1 MSQRLLSLLTD
12 LPQSGKRLGAALGV
26 GRVTVNTLA
35 HKLTAQ
41 GVPLVITRGGYALE
55 PGTPAPQL
63 VEPLLAGGGGFGRAM
78 RYLGTVDSTQD
89 EVRRWADEPGH
100 PAPHGAVVVAEQQS
114 QGRGRRG
121 RVWDTTHGTLV
132 FSVLLR
138 GAGDGAHAGGA
149 QAGPLALGR
158 LALLPLAAGV
168 AVYDA
173 CAAAGTGTTPPIAI
187 GLKWPN
193 DLLST
198 DGRKLAGILLEADLR
213 GEEARRAIL
222 GIGLNVASAPPGAAH
237 LREFRP
243 SVTRAAVLAALLAAL
258 EHWLAQPAEAVL
270 SAWKER
276 SLTLGQR
283 VEVGTPR
290 GPVTGIARDL
300 DAQGSLL
307 VEAPDGVIHTVYAGD
322 VQLVGWL
329 QPAGAS
335 GGPAS

>member
-1 MSQRLLSLLTD
+1 MPQRLLSLLTD
-12 LPQSGKRLGAALGV
+12 LPQSGERLGAALGV

-35 HKLTAQ
+35 HKLTEQ

-63 VEPLLAGGGGFGRAM
+63 VEPLLAGRGEFGRAM
-78 RYLGTVDSTQD
+78 RYLGSVDSTQD
-89 EVRRWADEPGH
+89 EVRRWADEPGS

-138 GAGDGAHAGGA
+138 GAGDDSSAADDVQTGT
-149 QAGPLALGR
+149 LALGR

-168 AVYDA
+168 ALYDA
-173 CAAAGTGTTPPIAI
+173 CVPAGTGTPPI

-213 GEEARRAIL
+213 GEEARRAVL

-243 SVTRAAVLAALLAAL
+243 GVTRAAVLAALLAVL
-258 EHWLAQPAEAVL
+258 EHWLAQPAGAVL
-270 SAWKER
+270 AAWKER

-307 VEAPDGVIHTVYAGD
+307 VEAPDGAIHTVHAGD
-322 VQLVGWL
+322 VQLVGSL
-329 QPAGAS
+329 QPDRAS
-335 GGPAS
+335 GGPAP